1 MTKIIS
7 FCFASAFASAFAFAF
22 ALALALPFLLFP
34 LPSAAETLEQVQG
47 AAQSASRSG
56 AASQSRINDIDD
68 ATQTL
73 LYEYRARLRQLQ
85 ALEAYN
91 AQLKILIT
99 AQDKDAK
106 SLRTQIDS
114 VVHIDRALM
123 PLMVRMIKALEQ
135 FVTLDIPFLK
145 EERHLRV
152 SALHLLMDRADISVA
167 EKYRKIIEA
176 YEIENEYGRT
186 LEVYDGAITLQG
198 ETRQVQFL
206 RIGRVALLYQT
217 ANGEATG
224 LWVAAQKQFQAW
236 DGDVSALR
244 QAFRVGRNQA
254 AADFLIVPLSVAP
267 FGQEQAQEEI
277 Q

>member
-22 ALALALPFLLFP
+22 ALAFALPFLLFP